1 MFCDKLIKEGLALFF
16 WVVLLGGKVEE
27 IENNRIF
34 ILAHKPL
41 VLRPKKKKNT
51 QLL

>member
-1 MFCDKLIKEGLALFF
+1 MIYCLCLNMFCDKLIKEGLALFF

-34 ILAHKPL
+34 ILC
-41 VLRPKKKKNT
+41 T
-51 QLL
+51 